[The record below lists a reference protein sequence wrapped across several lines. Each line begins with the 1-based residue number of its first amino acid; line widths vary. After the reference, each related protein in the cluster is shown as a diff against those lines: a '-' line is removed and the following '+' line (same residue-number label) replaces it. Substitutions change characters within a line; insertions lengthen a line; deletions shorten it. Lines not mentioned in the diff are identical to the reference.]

1 MTGHLSGGRRFFA
14 LVLAAALAL
23 AAVLYSATASGAG
36 RPIVLLDLKGAIGPA
51 TSDYVVRGLEE
62 AAERDAAAVV
72 LRIDTPGGLDAS
84 MREIIQA
91 ILASPVPVIGY
102 VSPSGSRAASAGTYI
117 LYASSLAAMAPATT
131 LGAATPVSLGVPLPG
146 GIGDKPKPDDD
157 ADKSESDAKT
167 RPGLKEK
174 AMNDAAAYIRGLA
187 KMRGRNADWAEKA
200 VTEAASFSADEALV
214 DGVIELIAV
223 DLEALLAAADGR
235 TVKILGEDRVL
246 ETIGAARVTIAP
258 DWRTEFLAVITNPTI
273 AYILL
278 LVGVYG
284 LVFEFW
290 NPGLTGPGVIGAIAL
305 VIALFALHLMPVNYA
320 GLGLIALGIAF
331 MVAEAFMPAF
341 GILGMGGVVAFVV
354 GSVMLIDTEI
364 PGFRVSL
371 AVIGAIGGL
380 SAAAFLAVLVLLG
393 RSRRRA
399 VVSGLEEMIGI
410 DAEVIDWSGEGGRV
424 RAHGE
429 VWKAA
434 AEAPLAA
441 GRRVRVTAVD
451 GLVLAVQP
459 TDEKEGDD
467 ASVDE
472 KET

>member
-1 MTGHLSGGRRFFA
+1 
-14 LVLAAALAL
+14 
-23 AAVLYSATASGAG
+23 
-36 RPIVLLDLKGAIGPA
+36 
-51 TSDYVVRGLEE
+51 
-62 AAERDAAAVV
+62 VV

-102 VSPSGSRAASAGTYI
+102 VAPSGSRAASAGTYI

-146 GIGDKPKPDDD
+146 GIGDKPKPGDD
-157 ADKSESDAKT
+157 AEKSESDRKT
-167 RPGLKEK
+167 QPGLKEK
-174 AMNDAAAYIRGLA
+174 AVNDAAAYIRGLA

-200 VTEAASFSADEALV
+200 VTEAASFSADEALA

-223 DLEALLAAADGR
+223 DLEALLTAADGR
-235 TVKILGEDRVL
+235 TVKVLGEDRVL
-246 ETIGAARVTIAP
+246 ETIGAPRVTLAP

-284 LVFEFW
+284 LIFEFW

-305 VIALFALHLMPVNYA
+305 VVALFALHLMPVNYA

-354 GSVMLIDTEI
+354 GSVMLIDTDI
-364 PGFRVSL
+364 PGFTVSL
-371 AVIGAIGGL
+371 TVIGAIGGL
-380 SAAAFLAVLVLLG
+380 SAAAFLAVIMLLG
-393 RSRRRA
+393 QSRRVA
-399 VVSGLEEMIGI
+399 VVSGQEEMIGI
-410 DAEVIDWSGEGGRV
+410 DGEVIEWSGDTGRV
-424 RAHGE
+424 RTHGE
-429 VWKAA
+429 VWKATST
-434 AEAPLAA
+434 EPLEP
-441 GRRVRVTAVD
+441 GTQVEVTAIE
-451 GLVLAVQP
+451 GLTLAVRP
-459 TDEKEGDD
+459 ADEKED
-467 ASVDE
+467 
-472 KET
+472 